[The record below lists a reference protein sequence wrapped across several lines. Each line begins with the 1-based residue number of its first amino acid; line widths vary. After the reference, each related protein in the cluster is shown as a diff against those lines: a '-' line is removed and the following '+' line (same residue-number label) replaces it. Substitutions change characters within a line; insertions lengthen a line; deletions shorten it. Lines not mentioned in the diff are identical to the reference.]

1 MQFQNPL
8 KAAATLLLSI
18 SVLGC
23 SLDARLEDT
32 LSSIISEPIAA
43 PDTSGLTLKFV
54 QETVEF
60 GEVQVGVAT
69 SRTVTVINQGTQ
81 EAKDLKT
88 WQLNFPFKYLDDAFP
103 GTGGTC
109 GSTLAPGMSCTLVL
123 AFTAQAPASF
133 QANFEIKYDY
143 GDEPHSLSVPLF
155 ASADSSIHAV
165 DVKSGVQMFCARL
178 SNNSLKCWGEGGY
191 GKSLGNGVNYSL
203 YDGEPSP
210 VTPLQMSSNVLD
222 FEMTWAYTCA
232 LKTGGAVWCWGTFT
246 PGFIWSMNPPHE
258 VIPSGAVK
266 IAIGG
271 ATSGCAL
278 MDTGLVKCW
287 GDNSST
293 GIVGIGNTLGSNVAP
308 SDVVGLSGTFVDVAV
323 GESSACA
330 LKDNGEVWCWG
341 SNQNGGLAKSSGSIY
356 SSAVQA
362 ENMPA
367 GIIEIEAG
375 GSYNNNHCALV
386 DTGVP
391 ATPNK
396 VYCWGGTYAA
406 VPVEIVGISGA
417 VKNLKATLSDDQ
429 WCVTSQDETHLQC
442 WNDSDHTVRI
452 ETFGLG
458 HIVTVAKAGYVDNK
472 CALSQQHV
480 YCWGEHKYGMLGI
493 GGAATRVTVDTEI
506 PGLSNIVDINMD
518 ENGYGIDNLGGLFVW
533 GKNSTGAAGTGDTEP
548 VQLPKK
554 IYSSGVSDVATIG
567 YDTCISH
574 NGELLCA
581 GQNYTSSFT
590 KVGSLS
596 NVTELDGYVHF
607 CALAGGAVYCWGWN
621 NSWPL
626 GVTGCS
632 GSCISQPQA
641 TQNMTADVTDL
652 SVGYEHSCAIK
663 SGRVYCW
670 GDSASGQLGSPGGS
684 TSVPRLINSADT
696 DFTEVDSGYGA
707 SCAARASGGIVC
719 WGAGKGDTTPTLLA
733 GTAGIVATKLNVS
746 VNGDVHYVADGKMYS
761 HNGVTATEMATNW
774 SRYYPF
780 SLMGGMADAQCGIL
794 AGKIICRGSN
804 MYGNLGLSDP
814 SPASYK
820 LQPFPVF
827 NLYD

>member
-1 MQFQNPL
+1 MQFQKPL
-8 KAAATLLLSI
+8 RAAATLLLSI

-60 GEVQVGVAT
+60 GEVQVGVAN

-88 WQLNFPFKYLDDAFP
+88 WQLNFPFKYLDDVFP
-103 GTGGTC
+103 
-109 GSTLAPGMSCTLVL
+109 
-123 AFTAQAPASF
+123 AQAPASF

-210 VTPLQMSSNVLD
+210 VTPLQMFSNVLD

-246 PGFIWSMNPPHE
+246 PGFTWSMNPPHE

-278 MDTGLVKCW
+278 MDTGLVK
-287 GDNSST
+287 
-293 GIVGIGNTLGSNVAP
+293 
-308 SDVVGLSGTFVDVAV
+308 
-323 GESSACA
+323 
-330 LKDNGEVWCWG
+330 CWG

-375 GSYNNNHCALV
+375 GSYNNSHCALV

-406 VPVEIVGISGA
+406 APVEVVGISGA
-417 VKNLKATLSDDQ
+417 VKNLKSTLSHDQ

-442 WNDSDHTVRI
+442 WNDSDHTVRV

-506 PGLSNIVDINMD
+506 PGLSNIVDVNMD

-548 VQLPKK
+548 VQLAKK

-567 YDTCISH
+567 YDTCISR

-590 KVGSLS
+590 KVGSLA

-607 CALAGGAVYCWGWN
+607 CALAGGAVYCWG
-621 NSWPL
+621 
-626 GVTGCS
+626 
-632 GSCISQPQA
+632 
-641 TQNMTADVTDL
+641 
-652 SVGYEHSCAIK
+652 
-663 SGRVYCW
+663 
-670 GDSASGQLGSPGGS
+670 DSASGQLGSPGGS
-684 TSVPRLINSADT
+684 TSAPRLINSADT

-827 NLYD
+827 DLYY